1 MRKNLNSFKISGR
14 IHSFG
19 ENGRNMLEKK
29 VSGERSKNP
38 GTEFISGIIN
48 VATDEQGLNV
58 VPVRFT
64 YVTGVYGTSGKT
76 NNNFTT
82 LANIIENGKTWVDAG
97 KDGATKVQIEGSI
110 DLNEFY
116 VDENGTDRLV
126 SAKVNSGSFINIIN
140 ELPDESERATFK
152 VDMLITRVNH
162 IDADEEKKI
171 DEDYTVL
178 GGAIFDFRNAIKPVE
193 LLVRNPQGMSYFES
207 LGVEDE
213 PVYTKVWGKINCSTS
228 KNTVTEES
236 AFGEASVRTFEKKVR
251 EWVVTGCSKEGYAY
265 GDEEVL
271 TGADIQKA
279 MQDREIYLADIKKRA
294 EEYKTSTAAPA
305 PTTPAAPKAQ
315 VGGFNF

>member
-1 MRKNLNSFKISGR
+1 MRKNLNSVKICGR

-48 VATDEQGLNV
+48 VATDEAGLNV

-64 YVTGVYGTSGKT
+64 YVTGTYGSSGKV
-76 NNNFTT
+76 NNNFAT
-82 LANIIENGKTWVDAG
+82 LAHIIENGKTWVDAG
-97 KDGATKVQIEGSI
+97 KDGATKVQIDGSL

-116 VDENGTDRLV
+116 VNENGADRLV
-126 SAKVNSGSFINIIN
+126 SAKINSGSFISIVN
-140 ELPDESERATFK
+140 ELPEEAERATFK
-152 VDMLITRVNH
+152 TDMLITRVNH
-162 IDADEEKKI
+162 VEADEEKHI
-171 DEDYTVL
+171 DEDYAVL
-178 GGAIFDFRNAIKPVE
+178 GGAIFDFRNAIKPLE
-193 LLVRNPQGMSYFES
+193 FIVRNPQGMSYFEG

-213 PVYTKVWGKINCSTS
+213 PVYTKVWGRINCSTS

-251 EWVVTGCSKEGYAY
+251 EWIVTGCSQSGYAY

-271 TGADIQKA
+271 TAEDIQKA

-294 EEYKTSTAAPA
+294 EEFKAGSAAPA
-305 PTTPAAPKAQ
+305 PAPAAPKAK